1 MAYQVRFSE
10 TTNPAKP
17 TITVNDQS
25 LNTETSLTFVGKNYA
40 GYAPIIAENFLHL
53 LENFAKNTAPD
64 NPVQGQLW
72 YDNNADVNL
81 LKVYDGTQWVN
92 AGSVKKASSAPGT
105 ALAGDLWAD
114 TVNQQLY
121 LYSGS
126 AWLLVGPQFSAGT
139 KTGPTVET
147 IVDTVNVS
155 HSVLSFYANNNR
167 IAIVSKEAF
176 TPKASIAGFLSINQ
190 GINLNAVDALSTT
203 APIKFW
209 GTSEKSNALIVNNT
223 SVDAANFLRSDIAST
238 TSAQFN
244 IRSNQGL
251 SLGADLSFNIGRD
264 DTENTTILYSKNSD
278 ASIAIKLTNNL
289 NNVTAAFFN
298 SNGYVGLGPN
308 NTNPVEALD
317 VGGSAS
323 IDNDVIVLGDT
334 ASTSLASGSLRVAG
348 GAAIGKSSTF
358 GGDITVVDGQI
369 VVNYL
374 DSNGDPTPASVLVPG
389 SDAGSGVYDIGS
401 STRAFRNIYAN
412 NFVGNFSGAFTGSLA
427 GSISGSAARWASPT
441 VFSLTGDVTS
451 PGVSVD
457 GQSNAG
463 VAVLNATISSDLIT
477 SKTAVSTSIP
487 TDTLLIYRSGLDSG
501 LKKVTK
507 QSFLSNVATVP
518 IGAIFPFAGS
528 TVPDGYLLCDGSE
541 VSIGTYSSLFAI
553 IGYTYKNAAFLI
565 GNNTFALPDLRGR
578 FPLGRDNMDN
588 GQQVPD
594 KNDPAILIDAG
605 GGPAN
610 RVTDTTADILG
621 QGSGTEE
628 TILDI
633 SNLPD
638 HQHDLSTGAGQYYAG
653 GLPGAPSDP
662 NAVAGLGLPSSSTG
676 QGLPRTGDILTP
688 TTGDAFSRMNPY
700 LTINYIIFTGVL

>member
-126 AWLLVGPQFSAGT
+126 AWLLVGPQFSTGT

-147 IVDTVNVS
+147 IIDTVNVS

-190 GINLNAVDALSTT
+190 GINLNAVDALSTS

-209 GTSEKSNALIVNNT
+209 GTSEKANALIVNST

>member
-1 MAYQVRFSE
+1 MAYQVKFTE

-17 TITVNDQS
+17 TLTVNDQT
-25 LNTETSLTFVGKNYA
+25 LNSETSLTFVGKNYA

-53 LENFAKNTAPD
+53 LENFAKNTPPD

-92 AGSVKKASSAPGT
+92 SGSIKKSSTAPNT

-126 AWLLVGPQFSAGT
+126 AWLLVGPQFSSGT

-155 HSVLSFYANNNR
+155 HSVISLYANNNR
-167 IAIVSKEAF
+167 IAIISREAF
-176 TPKASIAGFLSINQ
+176 TPKASISGYLSINQ
-190 GINLNAVDALSTT
+190 GINLNANDATSST

-209 GTSEKSNALIVNNT
+209 GTSEKANSLIVNN
-223 SVDAANFLRSDIAST
+223 SAVDASNFLRGDITST
-238 TSAQFN
+238 TNAQFN
-244 IRSNQGL
+244 IRSNQGI

-289 NNVTAAFFN
+289 NTVTGLFLN
-298 SNGYVGLGPN
+298 SNGFVGVGPN
-308 NTNPVEALD
+308 NTNPVAALD

-323 IDNDVIVLGDT
+323 IDNDVNILGDT
-334 ASTSLASGSLRVAG
+334 ASTSLSTGSLKVAG
-348 GAAIGKSSTF
+348 GAAISKSSTF
-358 GGDITVVDGQI
+358 GANITIANGQI
-369 VVNYL
+369 IVNNL
-374 DSNGDPTPASVLVPG
+374 DGLGDPTPASVLVPG
-389 SDAGSGVYDIGS
+389 SDAANGVYDIGS

-457 GQSNAG
+457 GQANAG
-463 VAVLNATISSDLIT
+463 VAVLNATISSDIIT
-477 SKTAVSTSIP
+477 SKTAVTTANP
-487 TDTLLIYRSGLDSG
+487 TDTLLIYRSGIDSG

-518 IGAIFPFAGS
+518 IGAIMPFAGS
-528 TVPDGYLLCDGSE
+528 TAPAGYLLCDGSE
-541 VSIGTYSSLFAI
+541 ISIGTYSSLFAV

-594 KNDPAILIDAG
+594 KNDPGILIDAG

-621 QGSGTEE
+621 QGAGNEE
-628 TILDI
+628 TTLVI
-633 SNLPD
+633 SNLPN
-638 HQHDLSTGAGQYYAG
+638 HQHDLATGAGQYYAG
-653 GLPGAPSDP
+653 GLPGAAGDP
-662 NAVAGLGLPSSSTG
+662 NAIAGLGLPSSSTG
-676 QGLPRTGDILTP
+676 QGLPRTGDILNP
-688 TTGDAFSRMNPY
+688 TTSDAFSRMNPY

>member
-1 MAYQVRFSE
+1 MAYQVKFTE

-17 TITVNDQS
+17 TLTVNDQT

-40 GYAPIIAENFLHL
+40 GYAPLIAENFLHL
-53 LENFAKNTAPD
+53 LENFAKNTPPD

-92 AGSVKKASSAPGT
+92 SGSVKKSSSAPNT

-126 AWLLVGPQFSAGT
+126 AWLLVGPQFSSGT

-147 IVDTVNVS
+147 IIDTVNVS
-155 HSVLSFYANNNR
+155 HSVISLYANNNR
-167 IAIVSKEAF
+167 IAIISREAF
-176 TPKASIAGFLSINQ
+176 TPKASISGYLSINQ
-190 GINLNAVDALSTT
+190 GINLNANDATSSS

-209 GTSEKSNALIVNNT
+209 GTSEKANSLIVNNS
-223 SVDAANFLRSDIAST
+223 SVDASNFLRSDVAST
-238 TSAQFN
+238 TNAQFN
-244 IRSNQGL
+244 IRSNQGI

-278 ASIAIKLTNNL
+278 ASIAIQLTNNL
-289 NNVTAAFFN
+289 NTVTGLFLN
-298 SNGYVGLGPN
+298 SSGFVGVGPN
-308 NTNPVEALD
+308 NTNPVAALD

-323 IDNDVIVLGDT
+323 IDNDVTILGST
-334 ASTSLASGSLRVAG
+334 ASTSLSTGSLQVAG
-348 GAAIGKSSTF
+348 GAAISKSSTF
-358 GGDITVVDGQI
+358 GGNITVANGQI
-369 VVNYL
+369 IVNNL
-374 DSNGDPTPASVLVPG
+374 DTNGDPTPASVLVPG
-389 SDAGSGVYDIGS
+389 SDLANGVYDIGS

-412 NFVGNFSGAFTGSLA
+412 NFVGNFSGSFTGSLA

-457 GQSNAG
+457 GQANAG
-463 VAVLNATISSDLIT
+463 VAVLNATISSDIIT
-477 SKTAVSTSIP
+477 TKTAVTTATP

-507 QSFLSNVATVP
+507 QAFLSNVATVP
-518 IGAIFPFAGS
+518 IGAIMPFAG
-528 TVPDGYLLCDGSE
+528 TTLPDGYLLCDGSE
-541 VSIGTYSSLFAI
+541 IAIGTYSSLFSV

-610 RVTDTTADILG
+610 RVTDTTADLVG
-621 QGSGTEE
+621 QGAGSEE
-628 TILDI
+628 TTLVV
-633 SNLPD
+633 SNLPN

-653 GLPGAPSDP
+653 GLPGAPGDP
-662 NAVAGLGLPSSSTG
+662 NAIAGLGLPSSSTG
-676 QGLPRTGDILTP
+676 QGLPRTGDILTS
-688 TTGDAFSRMNPY
+688 TTSDAFSRMNPY

>member
-1 MAYQVRFSE
+1 MAYQVKFTE

-40 GYAPIIAENFLHL
+40 GYAPIVAENFLHL
-53 LENFAKNTAPD
+53 LENFAKNTAPN

-92 AGSVKKASSAPGT
+92 AGSVKKSSSAPGT

-126 AWLLVGPQFSAGT
+126 AWLLVGPQFSSGT

-147 IVDTVNVS
+147 IIDTVNVS

-190 GINLNAVDALSTT
+190 GINLNAVDALSTS

-209 GTSEKSNALIVNNT
+209 GTSEKSNALVVNNT
-223 SVDAANFLRSDIAST
+223 SVDASNFLRSDIAST
-238 TSAQFN
+238 TNAQFN
-244 IRSNQGL
+244 IRSNQGI

-264 DTENTTILYSKNSD
+264 DTENTTILYSKNSGS
-278 ASIAIKLTNNL
+278 SIAIKLTNNL
-289 NNVTAAFFN
+289 NNVTALFCD
-298 SNGYVGLGPN
+298 SNGRVGVGPN
-308 NTNPVEALD
+308 NTNPAEALD

-348 GAAIGKSSTF
+348 GAAIGKASTF
-358 GGDITVVDGQI
+358 GSNITIVNGQM

-374 DSNGDPTPASVLVPG
+374 DGNGDPTPASVLVPG

-477 SKTAVSTSIP
+477 TKTAVSTSIP
-487 TDTLLIYRSGLDSG
+487 TDTLLIYRTGLDSG

-518 IGAIFPFAGS
+518 IGAIMPFAGS
-528 TVPDGYLLCDGSE
+528 TAPTGYLLCDGSE
-541 VSIGTYSSLFAI
+541 ISIGTYSSLFAI
-553 IGYTYKNAAFLI
+553 IGYTYKNAAFLT

-610 RVTDTTADILG
+610 RVTDTSADIVG
-621 QGSGTEE
+621 QGSGNEE
-628 TILDI
+628 TILSV

-638 HQHDLSTGAGQYYAG
+638 HQHELSTGAGQYYAG

-662 NAVAGLGLPSSSTG
+662 NAVAGLGLPASSTG
-676 QGLPRTGDILTP
+676 QGLPRTGDILTA

>member
-1 MAYQVRFSE
+1 MAYQVKFTE

-17 TITVNDQS
+17 TLTVNDQS
-25 LNTETSLTFVGKNYA
+25 LNLETSLTFVGKNYA

-53 LENFAKNTAPD
+53 LENFAKNTAPA

-92 AGSVKKASSAPGT
+92 AGSVKKSSSAPGT

-126 AWLLVGPQFSAGT
+126 AWLLVGPQFSSGT

-147 IVDTVNVS
+147 IIDTVNVS

-176 TPKASIAGFLSINQ
+176 TPKASISGFLSINQ
-190 GINLNAVDALSTT
+190 GINLNAVDATSTT

-209 GTSEKSNALIVNNT
+209 GTSEKADALIVNN
-223 SVDAANFLRSDIAST
+223 SAVDAANFLRSDIAST

-244 IRSNQGL
+244 IRSNQGI

-278 ASIAIKLTNNL
+278 ASIAFKLTNNL
-289 NNVTAAFFN
+289 NNVTALFLN
-298 SNGYVGLGPN
+298 SNGFVGVGPN
-308 NTNPVEALD
+308 NTNPTQALD

-334 ASTSLASGSLRVAG
+334 ASTSLTTGSLRVAG

-358 GGDITVVDGQI
+358 GGNVTLVNGQLI
-369 VVNYL
+369 VNYL
-374 DSNGDPTPASVLVPG
+374 DGNGDPTPASVLVPG
-389 SDAGSGVYDIGS
+389 SDAGNGVYDIGS

-477 SKTAVSTSIP
+477 SKTEVTTSLL
-487 TDTLLIYRSGLDSG
+487 TDTLLVYRSGLDSG

-507 QSFLSNVATVP
+507 QSFLANVATVP

-528 TVPDGYLLCDGSE
+528 TPPSGYLLCDGSE
-541 VSIGTYSSLFAI
+541 IQIGTYSSLFAI

-594 KNDPAILIDAG
+594 KNDPSILIDAG

-610 RVTDTTADILG
+610 RVTDTTADIVG
-621 QGSGTEE
+621 AGSGNEE
-628 TILDI
+628 TTLAV

-638 HQHDLSTGAGQYYAG
+638 HQHELSTAGGQYYAG

-676 QGLPRTGDILTP
+676 QGLPRTGDILTS

-700 LTINYIIFTGVL
+700 MTINYIIFTGVL